1 MLLTFVT
8 AERHIFFDMLFN
20 NLPLESLFKKSV
32 RTHGL
37 RTVKI
42 ERKKER
48 EREREREREQEK
60 TGPHKFHDI
69 GAAEIRSIEIN
80 SDAWHREP
88 R

>member
-20 NLPLESLFKKSV
+20 DLSLESLFKKSV

-48 EREREREREQEK
+48 ERERERARK
-60 TGPHKFHDI
+60 D
-69 GAAEIRSIEIN
+69 RS
-80 SDAWHREP
+80 S
-88 R
+88 